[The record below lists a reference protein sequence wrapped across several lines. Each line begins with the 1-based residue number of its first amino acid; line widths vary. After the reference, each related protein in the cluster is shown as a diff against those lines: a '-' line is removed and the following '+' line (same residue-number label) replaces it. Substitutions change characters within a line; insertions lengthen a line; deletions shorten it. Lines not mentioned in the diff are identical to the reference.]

1 MFKGVCW
8 MNKILCFCAVAALV
22 CSAAICQAADSK
34 RLTLATGGTSGVYF
48 PLGGA
53 IANVLGDKSGGKLS
67 VTAQATGASGENMR
81 LVEAGDVDFAIVQND
96 VADAAFNGTA
106 PFKSKFGDV
115 RALGRLYPEYLHVV
129 ASKDSGIKKLEDFKG
144 KKISVGARGSGNEVN
159 CRQIFD
165 FYGLDYKNL
174 QPIFLPYGET
184 ADQFKDR
191 NLDGFVFTIG
201 TPNPAIQDITTTQD
215 VVFVPLEGAKAD
227 AVIAK
232 FPYMVKD
239 AIPAGTYKGQTEAV
253 PTLSVQAILVANKN
267 MPDDVAYELTRL
279 IYENNAAVA
288 KAHSK
293 GSEIKLEN
301 ATDGVTIPLHPGA
314 ERYLKEKGVIK

>member
-1 MFKGVCW
+1 MK
-8 MNKILCFCAVAALV
+8 KLSALILAAGLIFGAAF
-22 CSAAICQAADSK
+22 SAQAADSQ

-53 IANVLGDKSGGKLS
+53 IGQVLGNSGEKGDIS

-96 VADAAFNGTA
+96 VADAAYNGTA
-106 PFKSKFGDV
+106 PFKDKLGDV

-129 ASKDSGIKKLEDFKG
+129 ATKDSGIKSLEDFKG

-165 FYGLDYKNL
+165 FYGLDYSNL
-174 QPIFLPYGET
+174 EPIFLPYGET

-191 NLDGFVFTIG
+191 NLDGFIFTIG

-215 VVFVPLEGAKAD
+215 VEFIPLQGEQVDK
-227 AVIAK
+227 VIEK
-232 FPYMVKD
+232 FPFLVKD
-239 AIPAGTYKGQTEAV
+239 AIPAGTYKGQEGAV
-253 PTLSVQAILVANKN
+253 PTLSVQAILVANKD
-267 MPDDVAYELTRL
+267 MSDEMAYELTKRL
-279 IYENNAAVA
+279 YENTEAIA
-288 KAHSK
+288 KAHNK

-301 ATDGVTIPLHPGA
+301 AADGVTIPFHPGA
-314 ERYLKEKGVIK
+314 EKYLREKGVLK

>member
-1 MFKGVCW
+1 
-8 MNKILCFCAVAALV
+8 MNKILCVFAVAAFIL
-22 CSAAICQAADSK
+22 SAAICQAADAK

-53 IANVLGDKSGGKLS
+53 IANMLGDKSGGNLS

-81 LVEAGDVDFAIVQND
+81 LVEAGEVDFAIVQND

-106 PFKSKFGDV
+106 PFKNKLGDV

-129 ASKDSGIKKLEDFKG
+129 ASKDSGIRNLEDFKG

-215 VVFVPLEGAKAD
+215 VVFVPLFGEKAD
-227 AVIAK
+227 KVIAK

-239 AIPAGTYKGQTEAV
+239 AIPAGTYKGQADAV
-253 PTLSVQAILVANKN
+253 PTLSVQAILVANKD
-267 MPDDVAYELTRL
+267 MPEAVAYELTKL
-279 IYENNAAVA
+279 LYENSEAVA
-288 KAHSK
+288 KAHNK
-293 GSEIKLEN
+293 GSEIKLAN

-314 ERYLKEKGVIK
+314 ARYFKEKGLIK

>member
-1 MFKGVCW
+1 MK
-8 MNKILCFCAVAALV
+8 KLSALLLAAALIFGA
-22 CSAAICQAADSK
+22 CTSATAADSQ

-53 IANVLGDKSGGKLS
+53 IGNVLGSKGDGNVS

-106 PFKSKFGDV
+106 PFRQKLGDV

-129 ASKDSGIKKLEDFKG
+129 ATRDSGIKSLEDFKG

-174 QPIFLPYGET
+174 EPIFLPYGET

-215 VVFVPLEGAKAD
+215 VQFVPLQGQKVDEI
-227 AVIAK
+227 IAK
-232 FPYMVKD
+232 FPFLVKD
-239 AIPAGTYKGQTEAV
+239 AIPAGTYKGQNEAV
-253 PTLSVQAILVANKN
+253 PTLSVQAILVANKD
-267 MPDDVAYELTRL
+267 MPDELAYELTKTL
-279 IYENNAAVA
+279 YENTDAIA
-288 KAHSK
+288 KAHKK
-293 GSEIKLEN
+293 GEEIKLQN
-301 ATDGVTIPLHPGA
+301 ATDGVTIPFHPGA
-314 ERYLKEKGVIK
+314 EKYLREKGIIK

>member
-1 MFKGVCW
+1 MKKVF
-8 MNKILCFCAVAALV
+8 AALI
-22 CSAAICQAADSK
+22 AAALIFGAMTTYAADSK

-53 IANVLGDKSGGKLS
+53 IGQVLGDKSRGNLS

-106 PFKSKFGDV
+106 PFKDKLGDV

-129 ASKDSGIKKLEDFKG
+129 ASKDSGIASLNDFKG

-174 QPIFLPYGET
+174 EPIFLPYSET
-184 ADQFKDR
+184 AEQFKDR

-201 TPNPAIQDITTTQD
+201 TPNPAIVDITTAQD
-215 VVFVPLEGAKAD
+215 VNFIPLEGEQVDKAT
-227 AVIAK
+227 AA
-232 FPYMVKD
+232 FPYLVKD
-239 AIPAGTYKGQTEAV
+239 AIPAGTYKGQDKPV
-253 PTLSVQAILVANKN
+253 PTLSVQAILVANKD
-267 MPDDVAYELTRL
+267 MPDEVAYELTKT
-279 IYENNAAVA
+279 IYENTDAIA
-288 KAHSK
+288 KSHNK
-293 GSEIKLEN
+293 GGEIKLQN
-301 ATDGVTIPLHPGA
+301 AVDGITIPLHPGA
-314 ERYLKEKGVIK
+314 EKYLREQGIIK